1 MDFIPVFFK
10 VIIMI
15 PIDSTIGKYN
25 TKKLTK
31 QSELLLPLIKVEFE
45 LVDRVTKMEKKMF
58 AFAFIFS
65 WKQSRSYQCRLTVVW
80 GRGYRNFCVDLDHAF
95 SAFLKFREW
104 FWPNGSRRHIGLHF
118 ELLAQTITKTNCLI
132 FESQLQSKRRKL
144 FKPIDN
150 IYLLTQNKHFFVVFF
165 IS

>member
-45 LVDRVTKMEKKMF
+45 LVDRVTKMEKKF
-58 AFAFIFS
+58 LLLLS
-65 WKQSRSYQCRLTVVW
+65 
-80 GRGYRNFCVDLDHAF
+80 F
-95 SAFLKFREW
+95 SAGNRVDRINVASLLFGEEVIEIFV
-104 FWPNGSRRHIGLHF
+104 SISITHSAHF
-118 ELLAQTITKTNCLI
+118 
-132 FESQLQSKRRKL
+132 
-144 FKPIDN
+144 
-150 IYLLTQNKHFFVVFF
+150 
-165 IS
+165 

>member
-45 LVDRVTKMEKKMF
+45 LVDRVTKMEKKCLLLLLL
-58 AFAFIFS
+58 S
-65 WKQSRSYQCRLTVVW
+65 
-80 GRGYRNFCVDLDHAF
+80 F
-95 SAFLKFREW
+95 SAGNRVDRI
-104 FWPNGSRRHIGLHF
+104 NVAS
-118 ELLAQTITKTNCLI
+118 LLFGEEVIEIFVSISITH
-132 FESQLQSKRRKL
+132 SAHS
-144 FKPIDN
+144 
-150 IYLLTQNKHFFVVFF
+150 
-165 IS
+165 

>member
-45 LVDRVTKMEKKMF
+45 LVDRVTKMEKKCLLLL
-58 AFAFIFS
+58 S
-65 WKQSRSYQCRLTVVW
+65 
-80 GRGYRNFCVDLDHAF
+80 F
-95 SAFLKFREW
+95 SAGNRVDRINVASLLFGEEVIEIFVSISITHSAHSWNFANDFDQTEAAVISVCILNCWHKL
-104 FWPNGSRRHIGLHF
+104 SRRQI
-118 ELLAQTITKTNCLI
+118 
-132 FESQLQSKRRKL
+132 
-144 FKPIDN
+144 
-150 IYLLTQNKHFFVVFF
+150 V
-165 IS
+165 